1 MSENKIIN
9 KAFTTNT
16 KRGNI
21 TSTALKQTTYSEQ
34 EYTISI
40 IENYARE
47 IGISAFNFRTME
59 FYITQFIDNEA
70 YVNTLTM
77 INYWRPLEIIMN
89 QKSES
94 SSLHLLLKNLFTN
107 CYIGFQPRK
116 AFNEDNGKVIYNK
129 STIKELSHDE
139 MNMKYVCM
147 ASLSGLISYLE
158 TNPNYIISDTLVI
171 HYHYL
176 ENHLNISFNSTIDL
190 ELLINKKH
198 NKTNILHHYGTH
210 LL

>member
-1 MSENKIIN
+1 MINLTTKPQRILNINNNTFSNSSHKLLSSALLTCNQNNKLKLNNNSISTTIRKHNVSGNKIIN

-89 QKSES
+89 QK
-94 SSLHLLLKNLFTN
+94 
-107 CYIGFQPRK
+107 
-116 AFNEDNGKVIYNK
+116 
-129 STIKELSHDE
+129 
-139 MNMKYVCM
+139 
-147 ASLSGLISYLE
+147 
-158 TNPNYIISDTLVI
+158 
-171 HYHYL
+171 
-176 ENHLNISFNSTIDL
+176 
-190 ELLINKKH
+190 
-198 NKTNILHHYGTH
+198 
-210 LL
+210 